1 MKLLSE
7 LFCMFLIFRL
17 VEGDGKLREEERR
30 RESSHPSFKNKKKL
44 SSEEKVEKICHIDIK
59 GNNFVLRIE
68 HSLSTHRSKLL
79 GSNNR
84 ICCVSLVSPA
94 ENFGLPSW

>member
-1 MKLLSE
+1 MASS
-7 LFCMFLIFRL
+7 
-17 VEGDGKLREEERR
+17 GKKKGGENLPTL
-30 RESSHPSFKNKKKL
+30 HLKIKKKL

-59 GNNFVLRIE
+59 GINFVLRIE

-84 ICCVSLVSPA
+84 ICCVSLVRPA